1 MNGCRRPE
9 TSGSGPRVSLSCVA
23 VGHTGIIAATESEG
37 ASILSLGRSTDWGF
51 FAGDMVTVL
60 ADDPTIG
67 LTIRTSTGIADVSW
81 HDAEKIHVILE
92 TIE

>member
-1 MNGCRRPE
+1 
-9 TSGSGPRVSLSCVA
+9 
-23 VGHTGIIAATESEG
+23 
-37 ASILSLGRSTDWGF
+37 
-51 FAGDMVTVL
+51 MVTVL